1 MLKEPAEIQ
10 IKAVEILENGFSP
23 GYNHHSLPLFIDHLA
38 FPIGHL
44 LKTKNLFF
52 NDQCPI

>member
-23 GYNHHSLPLFIDHLA
+23 GYNHHSLPLWLNA
-38 FPIGHL
+38 QRGLSASTP
-44 LKTKNLFF
+44 
-52 NDQCPI
+52 